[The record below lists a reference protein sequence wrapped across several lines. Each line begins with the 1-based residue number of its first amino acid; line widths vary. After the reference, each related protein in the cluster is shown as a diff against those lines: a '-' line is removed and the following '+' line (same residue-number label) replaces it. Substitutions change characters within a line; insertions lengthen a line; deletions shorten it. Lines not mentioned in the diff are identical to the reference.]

1 MKLKI
6 KDAFIHKLKEQIV
19 FRDDLI
25 DEARRMLK
33 SAGAG
38 SELNDNRV
46 IDVDDLLYDPFDKR
60 DRSNPRETEQ
70 SSRLRNYN
78 QSRVSQ

>member
-1 MKLKI
+1 
-6 KDAFIHKLKEQIV
+6 
-19 FRDDLI
+19 
-25 DEARRMLK
+25 MLK
-33 SAGAG
+33 SAGGG
-38 SELNDNRV
+38 SELNDNR
-46 IDVDDLLYDPFDKR
+46 IIEVDDLLYDPFDKR